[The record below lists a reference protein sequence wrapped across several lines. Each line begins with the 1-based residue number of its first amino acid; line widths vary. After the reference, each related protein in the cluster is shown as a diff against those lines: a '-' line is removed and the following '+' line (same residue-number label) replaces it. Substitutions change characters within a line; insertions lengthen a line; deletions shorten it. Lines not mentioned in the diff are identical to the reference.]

1 MSLFSKKKPKKV
13 KRSRTFLEILWDY
26 TQSLGVALILALMI
40 KASVVEAYKIP
51 SGSMQKTLLVGDF
64 LLANKFVYGMR
75 LPIPFTDIRL
85 PALADPKPGDVV
97 IFKFPGD
104 TRQNYI
110 KRCIAVEGQRVKIVD
125 KQVYVDDKPVPL
137 PPTGQYTDM
146 AHDYPH
152 VSNSQWVSSPAV
164 WQKNIDEPNLEG
176 IRYFPNGYY
185 QAAGNRD
192 NMPEVVVPKGMLF
205 MMGDNRDNSA
215 DSRFWGF
222 LDRRLVQG
230 KAMIIHWSWQ
240 SYYEEQ
246 NQLEKDPDA
255 HFPRPPEISAS
266 NPFSILESVAF
277 NIYHFPQ
284 RVRWLR
290 IGRLIK

>member
-13 KRSRTFLEILWDY
+13 RQPRNFLETLWDY

-51 SGSMQKTLLVGDF
+51 SGSMEKTLLVGDF

-85 PALADPKPGDVV
+85 PALAEPKPGDVI

-110 KRCIAVEGQRVKIVD
+110 KRCIAVEGQRVRIVD

-137 PPTGQYTDM
+137 PPHGQYPDNRM
-146 AHDYPH
+146 PLPH
-152 VSNSQWVSSPAV
+152 SEERRWVASDHTWDNA
-164 WQKNIDEPNLEG
+164 G
-176 IRYFPNGYY
+176 GYWEY
-185 QAAGNRD
+185 LGDRD
-192 NMPEVVVPKGMLF
+192 NMPEITIPQGKLF

-215 DSRFWGF
+215 DSRYWGF

-230 KAMIIHWSWQ
+230 KAMLIHWSWQ
-240 SYYEEQ
+240 SYYKDPGQ
-246 NQLEKDPDA
+246 YEKDPDA
-255 HFPRPPEISAS
+255 HFPRPPDITAS
-266 NPFSILESVAF
+266 NPLSLLQNIAF
-277 NIYHFPQ
+277 NVYHLPA

-290 IGRLIK
+290 IGTIIR